1 MNEFEIR
8 TTPVKYGEEP
18 WDWNATYLWQCTWYV
33 YWRFFQ
39 VFGVY
44 PCYND
49 RKKKVEGYNNG
60 KTWLDN
66 YKDATPHWFDREP
79 NIEFRAGDIIVFDGN
94 YGHVVFVEDVL
105 NKDQCFISQYNLSN
119 PDEFSNDTWT
129 RGGILH
135 GNPYNTGRPLG
146 LLRYEGIMPVER
158 HIYIDQVYVNEPT
171 LRVRLE
177 PNLDGEY
184 YCNCPVGYFNV
195 LDQSKADGYKW
206 YEIENGKYIADI
218 GWNKENGTGVKFLKG
233 TDALGDYIEKIE
245 KSNKELKK
253 RLDKIGEIAEYE

>member
-1 MNEFEIR
+1 MNIEVR

-18 WDWNATYLWQCTWYV
+18 WDWYARYLWQCTWYV

-49 RKKKVEGYNNG
+49 RKKKLEGYNNG

-66 YKDATPHWFDREP
+66 YKDATPHWFANEP
-79 NIEFRAGDIIVFDGN
+79 EIAFKQGDIIVFDGN
-94 YGHVVFVEDVL
+94 YGHVVFVEEVIDA
-105 NKDQCFISQYNLSN
+105 DHCFISQYNLSN
-119 PDEFSNDTWT
+119 PDEFSNDTWA

-135 GNPYNTGRPLG
+135 GNPYNTGKPLG
-146 LLRYEGIMPVER
+146 LLRYEGVLPVDRNEFK
-158 HIYIDQVYVNEPT
+158 DQVYVNEPT

-184 YCNCPVGYFNV
+184 YCNCPTGYFDV
-195 LDQSKADGYKW
+195 LNSYKADGYTW
-206 YEIENGKYIADI
+206 YEINDGKYIADV
-218 GWNKENGTGVKFLKG
+218 GWNESSKTGVQYLKAKDG
-233 TDALGDYIEKIE
+233 YFESLEKQ
-245 KSNKELKK
+245 NKELKK
-253 RLDKIGEIAEYE
+253 RLDKIGEIAKYE